1 MAYVNHLYAFERHLP
16 DRILWDAV
24 TRHRRPC
31 PALTLA
37 RQAGTRFTY
46 PGGMRGWV
54 EVCYYGWKTMFVTCI
69 VSFGNCENAT
79 LDLVLILDQS
89 SSLISGQ
96 PNYDNWNDKMLG
108 FAASVVRAVPVSP
121 DQTQIGLMKFS
132 DEADVVFHLDNY
144 TDARSIL
151 EALRGLDIDGGD
163 TNIAGAQF
171 GNSEWLALK
180 SSLKIFDPKFV
191 IKYCPISKIEGD
203 ILRTERKQF
212 SMMTSTPVT
221 HYLFCYNLATLSV
234 NRSTITKSCDDFD
247 VARLTVRGQQCV
259 YVNVTWRDWDQSRA
273 GILV

>member
-1 MAYVNHLYAFERHLP
+1 
-16 DRILWDAV
+16 
-24 TRHRRPC
+24 
-31 PALTLA
+31 
-37 RQAGTRFTY
+37 
-46 PGGMRGWV
+46 
-54 EVCYYGWKTMFVTCI
+54 MFVTCI

-171 GNSEWLALK
+171 GNSE
-180 SSLKIFDPKFV
+180 
-191 IKYCPISKIEGD
+191 
-203 ILRTERKQF
+203 
-212 SMMTSTPVT
+212 
-221 HYLFCYNLATLSV
+221 
-234 NRSTITKSCDDFD
+234 
-247 VARLTVRGQQCV
+247 
-259 YVNVTWRDWDQSRA
+259 
-273 GILV
+273 